1 MERNGFLGRKR
12 NLRTKD
18 ILEKELFDLN
28 QKNCKSLREYVKKKK
43 VTWILGAGVSAPAGL
58 PDWKRMLA
66 GMWTRV
72 TQLEWRGDDL
82 SGGADK
88 IFVNARK
95 NILQTE
101 DDLDLYYKRANDAS
115 SEDSVGIFDDINV
128 LESAEYM
135 WNYVKSFFH
144 ADQKGNQ
151 EALAEAVL
159 DSLIKKVL
167 CIKQSQEELRET
179 LKKQALGRLAALLGE
194 QKGSVITYNYDNLL
208 EFCLEK
214 IEGVRADDIKIY
226 CDRNNDFCSSPEKI
240 NIYHPHGR
248 LNVVETA
255 EGSESEFT
263 VLTESSYYDL
273 EQQIYNWQNSIQAKA
288 PMDTSCVFIGFSGDD
303 YNFRRIIKNTG
314 IQNKYGKKDRESG
327 GNHFIFICL
336 DKAVEKFY
344 KKAAEDY
351 RAEKGTG
358 CPLWDEEMFRFIKT
372 KREYVYDRI
381 QLVERLHAQFA
392 YWEKRGITAV
402 WTTYEELPLCLEGFL
417 DKIMD

>member
-214 IEGVRADDIKIY
+214 IV
-226 CDRNNDFCSSPEKI
+226 
-240 NIYHPHGR
+240 
-248 LNVVETA
+248 
-255 EGSESEFT
+255 
-263 VLTESSYYDL
+263 
-273 EQQIYNWQNSIQAKA
+273 
-288 PMDTSCVFIGFSGDD
+288 
-303 YNFRRIIKNTG
+303 
-314 IQNKYGKKDRESG
+314 
-327 GNHFIFICL
+327 
-336 DKAVEKFY
+336 
-344 KKAAEDY
+344 
-351 RAEKGTG
+351 
-358 CPLWDEEMFRFIKT
+358 
-372 KREYVYDRI
+372 
-381 QLVERLHAQFA
+381 
-392 YWEKRGITAV
+392 
-402 WTTYEELPLCLEGFL
+402 
-417 DKIMD
+417 